1 MFRAIAS
8 ATTKKGQGKHMLD
21 AYIIDAIRQEEEQRR
36 QHDDAGRRIHLDLP
50 LPLPPRAEKQEIQ
63 LDPDFEAD
71 VDRGPIVIPLYPNE
85 DASEDAA

>member
-1 MFRAIAS
+1 
-8 ATTKKGQGKHMLD
+8 
-21 AYIIDAIRQEEEQRR
+21 
-36 QHDDAGRRIHLDLP
+36 

>member
-1 MFRAIAS
+1 MFRAVAR
-8 ATTKKGQGKHMLD
+8 ATTKEGQGKHMLD

-36 QHDDAGRRIHLDLP
+36 QHEDAGRRIHLDLP
-50 LPLPPRAEKQEIQ
+50 VPPPRAEKREIQ
-63 LDPDFEAD
+63 LDPEAESE

>member
-1 MFRAIAS
+1 MFRAVAW

-50 LPLPPRAEKQEIQ
+50 LPPPRAEKHEIQ
-63 LDPDFEAD
+63 LDPDQ
-71 VDRGPIVIPLYPNE
+71 DRGPIVIPLYPNE

>member
-1 MFRAIAS
+1 
-8 ATTKKGQGKHMLD
+8 MLD

-50 LPLPPRAEKQEIQ
+50 LPPPRAEKHEIQ
-63 LDPDFEAD
+63 LDPDFDTELE
-71 VDRGPIVIPLYPNE
+71 RGPIVIPLYPNE